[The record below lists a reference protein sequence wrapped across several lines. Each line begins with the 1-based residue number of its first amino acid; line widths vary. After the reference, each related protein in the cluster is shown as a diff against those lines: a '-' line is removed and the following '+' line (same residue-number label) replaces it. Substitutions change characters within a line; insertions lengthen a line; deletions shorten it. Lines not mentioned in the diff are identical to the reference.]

1 MITVV
6 RYTASHR
13 DQWDAFV
20 ASSKNATFL
29 FRRDYM
35 EYHSDRFVDASLMF
49 FDGDALA
56 AVMPASAYGSE
67 IVSHAGLTY
76 GGIVSGRRMRTRT
89 MLDIFDAL
97 SAHLRREGIGKLTYK
112 RLPHIYHDV
121 PSDEDRYALFHHQAT
136 LVRCD
141 LSAAVLLSDRVAYTK
156 GRKWAISK
164 SRKGSMIAGE
174 SNEIEA
180 FMEMECEHLQ
190 SKYGTKPV
198 HTGAEMRLLAS
209 LFPENIRLFT
219 ATAGGRLVAGVLVYE
234 SRNVAHAQYI
244 GATEEGRDL
253 CALDAVVDHLLSDV
267 FASKRY
273 FDFGTSNDQAG
284 RVNEGLIDN
293 KESYGA
299 RAVAHEFFELALG
312 DR

>member
-1 MITVV
+1 MITAV

-13 DQWDAFV
+13 DDWDAFV
-20 ASSKNATFL
+20 ASAKNATFL

-35 EYHSDRFVDASLMF
+35 EYHADRFADASLMF
-49 FDGDALA
+49 FDDETLVAI
-56 AVMPASAYGSE
+56 MPASAHGSE

-76 GGIVSGRRMRTRT
+76 GGIVSGRRMRSGT
-89 MLDIFDAL
+89 MLDVFDAL
-97 SAHLRREGIGKLTYK
+97 GAHLRREGIEKLTYK
-112 RLPHIYHDV
+112 RLPYIYHDV
-121 PSDEDRYALFHHQAT
+121 PSDEDRYALFHHKAT
-136 LVRCD
+136 LVRCN

-156 GRKWAISK
+156 GRKWAIAK
-164 SRKGSMIAGE
+164 SRKTSMAVGE
-174 SNEIEA
+174 SNEVEA

-190 SKYGTKPV
+190 SKYGAKPV
-198 HTGAEMRLLAS
+198 HTATEMRWLAS
-209 LFPENIRLFT
+209 LFPKNIRLFS
-219 ATAGGRLVAGVLVYE
+219 ATVDGRLVAGVLVYE

-244 GATEEGRDL
+244 GATEEGRHL
-253 CALDAVVDHLLSDV
+253 CALDAVVDYLLGDV
-267 FASKRY
+267 FVSKRY
-273 FDFGTSNDQAG
+273 FDFGTSNDPAG